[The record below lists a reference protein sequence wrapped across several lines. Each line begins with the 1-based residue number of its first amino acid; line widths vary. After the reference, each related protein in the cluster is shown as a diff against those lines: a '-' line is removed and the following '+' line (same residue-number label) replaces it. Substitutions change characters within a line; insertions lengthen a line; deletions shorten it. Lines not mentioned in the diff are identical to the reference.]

1 MQAVRRAI
9 RVSWL
14 MCCGIGSGALAPAAW
29 CPRGW
34 RAVVSVAVLLRPL
47 RRVSFLRGSFRSNE
61 IIVLEEKSAILRL
74 HLCWN
79 AALFCPSVFRDEA
92 TPHDL
97 VFFCS
102 VTVCVCGVVDL
113 GWGILSEIVPYVV
126 DWSFLFAVL
135 VACIAGILR
144 SISLCVPLQAPE
156 AGDADGSSVIDRA
169 MGDQHQQPFASVEA
183 QSHLCSKTV
192 QSYLPRGAFC
202 FERHLRCPRAL
213 ISEDGGSGRSARYCY
228 IQPWRYH

>member
-14 MCCGIGSGALAPAAW
+14 MCRGIGSGALAPAAW

-34 RAVVSVAVLLRPL
+34 SAVVSVAVLLRPL

-74 HLCWN
+74 HPCWN
-79 AALFCPSVFRDEA
+79 AALFCPSFFRDDA
-92 TPHDL
+92 TPHDR
-97 VFFCS
+97 VSFCS

-113 GWGILSEIVPYVV
+113 GWVILSEIVPYVV

-135 VACIAGILR
+135 VACTLG
-144 SISLCVPLQAPE
+144 
-156 AGDADGSSVIDRA
+156 
-169 MGDQHQQPFASVEA
+169 F
-183 QSHLCSKTV
+183 
-192 QSYLPRGAFC
+192 
-202 FERHLRCPRAL
+202 
-213 ISEDGGSGRSARYCY
+213 
-228 IQPWRYH
+228 